1 MCVLTGSTGYG
12 HEDEGRLALDA
23 LFAELVGAPAALVRP
38 QFFSGTHTIACAL
51 YGALRPG
58 DELLAL
64 AGHPYDTLEEVIGL
78 RGRPGDGSLA
88 ELGVTYREL
97 PLAANG
103 GLDWAAIQSGVLKPS
118 TRCAHTALGF
128 VNPPLTRL
136 GLQRGPHPTLQGLRH
151 ASDVEHRG
159 DREGHPGAQGPAA

>member
-1 MCVLTGSTGYG
+1 MCARCVISSPACAGSTGYG

-23 LFAELVGAPAALVRP
+23 LFAELVSAPAALVRP

-51 YGALRPG
+51 YGTLRPG

-97 PLAANG
+97 PLTAAG
-103 GLDWAAIQSGVLKPS
+103 GLDWAAIEAGVLKPNTRHVTLRQRERVRTIAESAPSCS
-118 TRCAHTALGF
+118 TQCGAHPALA
-128 VNPPLTRL
+128 RL
-136 GLQRGPHPTLQGLRH
+136 CH
-151 ASDVEHRG
+151 APDAHDS
-159 DREGHPGAQGPAA
+159 